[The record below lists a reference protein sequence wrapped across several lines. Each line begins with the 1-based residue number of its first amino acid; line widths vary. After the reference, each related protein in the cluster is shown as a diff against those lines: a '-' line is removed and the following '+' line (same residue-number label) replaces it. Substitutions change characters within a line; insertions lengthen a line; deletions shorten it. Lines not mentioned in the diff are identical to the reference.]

1 MNEKDVVNLYQSLA
15 RCRDGFMQTRTR
27 RDERQPV
34 QRMSE
39 RDREL
44 RNASATADRPHR
56 WGGEVFR
63 TNTRAPGTTRP
74 LKFLRTVI
82 FLKIKRDGNEKF
94 LWQDHQNRQL
104 TLMS

>member
-1 MNEKDVVNLYQSLA
+1 
-15 RCRDGFMQTRTR
+15 
-27 RDERQPV
+27 
-34 QRMSE
+34 
-39 RDREL
+39 
-44 RNASATADRPHR
+44 
-56 WGGEVFR
+56 
-63 TNTRAPGTTRP
+63 PGTARP

>member
-1 MNEKDVVNLYQSLA
+1 MLPQPLTG
-15 RCRDGFMQTRTR
+15 RMDG
-27 RDERQPV
+27 V
-34 QRMSE
+34 
-39 RDREL
+39 
-44 RNASATADRPHR
+44 
-56 WGGEVFR
+56 GEVFR
-63 TNTRAPGTTRP
+63 TNLKVLGTACP

>member
-1 MNEKDVVNLYQSLA
+1 MLPQPLTG
-15 RCRDGFMQTRTR
+15 RMDG
-27 RDERQPV
+27 V
-34 QRMSE
+34 
-39 RDREL
+39 
-44 RNASATADRPHR
+44 
-56 WGGEVFR
+56 GEVFR
-63 TNTRAPGTTRP
+63 TKPQPQGTDCP

>member
-1 MNEKDVVNLYQSLA
+1 MGGV
-15 RCRDGFMQTRTR
+15 
-27 RDERQPV
+27 
-34 QRMSE
+34 
-39 RDREL
+39 
-44 RNASATADRPHR
+44 
-56 WGGEVFR
+56 GEVLK
-63 TNTRAPGTTRP
+63 TNPLLQGTARP

>member
-1 MNEKDVVNLYQSLA
+1 MFPQPLKGRV
-15 RCRDGFMQTRTR
+15 DG
-27 RDERQPV
+27 V
-34 QRMSE
+34 
-39 RDREL
+39 
-44 RNASATADRPHR
+44 
-56 WGGEVFR
+56 GEVLR
-63 TNTRAPGTTRP
+63 TKPRVPGTARP